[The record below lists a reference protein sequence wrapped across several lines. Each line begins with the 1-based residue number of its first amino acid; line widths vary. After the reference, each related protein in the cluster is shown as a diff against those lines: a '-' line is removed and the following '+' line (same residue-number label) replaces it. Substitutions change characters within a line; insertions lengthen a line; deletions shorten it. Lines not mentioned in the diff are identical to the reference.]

1 MQGAHEHRPR
11 NEIVRRARYSAATH
25 SAAHSTIF
33 SFTEIMRVLSRV
45 GSFLQIMR
53 IAARV
58 AGVVGVTIALG
69 CSSSPPP
76 SSGLSASSP
85 ARVVGYLASWGVGS
99 KGTRI
104 ADLPARDLTHIFYAF
119 GDVREDGRAGIADTS
134 DKFEQLARL
143 KAANPHLRL
152 SISIGGWTGSG
163 RFSDIA
169 LTDASRERFTSSAI
183 DLFIHQHPGLFD
195 GIDIDWEFPVAGGLK
210 GNAERPEDRQNF
222 TLLLASLRRALDA
235 EGARANRHYELTI
248 AASARPQEIAN
259 VEIARIEPL
268 LDFINVMTY
277 DYHAAPGKTNFNAPL
292 YAADGDPTPDLNVD
306 VTMRAFLDAGVP
318 PAKLLVGIPFYG
330 HAYSNVPNINGG
342 LFQQG
347 GERPADWTDGAG
359 DWKVLSRTRLADPRY
374 VRHWESRAQ
383 VPWLYDSTSGTWV
396 SYDDPQSVAA
406 KARYARERHLGGV
419 VIWELG
425 GDNGALMRAIAGR

>member
-1 MQGAHEHRPR
+1 
-11 NEIVRRARYSAATH
+11 
-25 SAAHSTIF
+25 
-33 SFTEIMRVLSRV
+33 MRVP
-45 GSFLQIMR
+45 I
-53 IAARV
+53 RV
-58 AGVVGVTIALG
+58 AALVGVTLALA
-69 CSSSPPP
+69 CSSSPRP
-76 SSGLSASSP
+76 STALPASSP
-85 ARVVGYLASWGVGS
+85 PRVVGYLASWGVGT

-119 GDVREDGRAGIADTS
+119 GDVREDGLAGIADTA
-134 DKFEQLARL
+134 DKLTQLAQL

-169 LTDASRERFTSSAI
+169 LTDASREKFTASAVE
-183 DLFIHQHPGLFD
+183 LFIRQHPNLFD
-195 GIDIDWEFPVAGGLK
+195 GIDIDWEFPVAGGMA
-210 GNAERPEDRQNF
+210 GNAERPVDKENF

-235 EGARANRHYELTI
+235 EGTRNHRHYDLTI

-277 DYHAAPGKTNFNAPL
+277 DYHSAPGTTNFNAPL
-292 YAADGDPTPDLNVD
+292 YAAEGDPTPNLNVD

-318 PAKLLVGIPFYG
+318 PRKLLVGIPFYG
-330 HAYSNVPNINGG
+330 HAYGNVPNVNAG

-347 GERPADWTDGAG
+347 GPRPADWTGVAG
-359 DWKVLSRTRLADPRY
+359 DWKVLSRTRLTDPHY
-374 VRHWESRAQ
+374 VRHWEARAQ

-406 KARYARERHLGGV
+406 KVRYVRDHHLGGV

-425 GDNGALMRAIAGR
+425 GDDGALMRAIAGR